1 MPDRGLVPPGI
12 AYLANNIISRQN
24 IMGSS
29 RETRARWAKGLTFSQ
44 NTATIF
50 FAGCGYQYE
59 GQLENIMALVRK
71 LDSSVVGSD
80 AAMKLADVQ
89 RKLGMGGLVN
99 RIVGG
104 KDRAEAPPLRDAVK
118 VLQALGVELA
128 YLAEDEPCCGG
139 LLYYGGLREDFRQN
153 AGRLCDQLKSR
164 GVKKIVGIVPSCTY
178 TLRDLVPGAVTGWDI
193 EVKHFSETVLAA
205 LGSRDLRFPDRV
217 KVTYHDPCQM
227 SRYLDLVE
235 APRRI
240 IEAIKGME
248 LVEPPLTKGRWAT
261 CCGGGG
267 GFEAVFPELSQMLAV
282 NRARELA
289 DTGAEIIVTQC
300 PGCIMQLRNGLK
312 ALGKEQVRVIDLAE
326 VLATALGV

>member
-1 MPDRGLVPPGI
+1 MI
-12 AYLANNIISRQN
+12 
-24 IMGSS
+24 GS
-29 RETRARWAKGLTFSQ
+29 
-44 NTATIF
+44 
-50 FAGCGYQYE
+50 
-59 GQLENIMALVRK
+59 
-71 LDSSVVGSD
+71 
-80 AAMKLADVQ
+80 
-89 RKLGMGGLVN
+89 
-99 RIVGG
+99 
-104 KDRAEAPPLRDAVK
+104 
-118 VLQALGVELA
+118 
-128 YLAEDEPCCGG
+128 
-139 LLYYGGLREDFRQN
+139 
-153 AGRLCDQLKSR
+153 
-164 GVKKIVGIVPSCTY
+164 VPSCTY
-178 TLRDLVPGAVTGWDI
+178 ARRDLLPGAVTGWDI

-205 LGSRDLRFPDRV
+205 LGSRELRFPDRV

-240 IEAIKGME
+240 IGAIRGME

-300 PGCIMQLRNGLK
+300 PGCIMQLRSGLK